1 MPGPPAGAGGRHRT
15 APTRRPPSGRHR
27 AAAPPGRRWLSKG
40 LWAVLDQGLFALTNF
55 GVSVLLARWLPQRDY
70 GAFAVTF
77 SVLLL
82 MGTVQ
87 SALLTEPML
96 ILGPSRFKEHTAAYL
111 HRLTTLHFALSSAMG
126 VVLLGTVAVL
136 GWLRPLPTAG
146 ALVALAVS
154 APAILFL
161 WLARRACYIESRP
174 RLAATGG
181 LAYALLV
188 PAGMVVLLRADAL
201 TAASSLLM
209 LGVTSLPVAWWLLFR
224 LGHGQARAGEGVSR
238 SDVGR
243 AHWAY
248 GRWALGSS
256 VLSWVPANAVVLA
269 LPLWHSLAD
278 AATLRVATTLMLPV
292 LHVQGAL
299 APLLMPA
306 LVRARFSGQLRSTA
320 RRAGVLFLALG
331 VSSAP
336 VVLVFG
342 AQLAELLFGPRYRL
356 DQATLWLLAAI
367 PLVSAVSGVAGAV
380 LRALERPDRVL
391 WTYVAATAVTCLV
404 GLPLVLRFSVTGA
417 LASLL
422 LSAATT
428 AALGVW
434 ECRRLVDARPQP
446 AAPPGR
452 IPAEPAPGRRQATEP
467 TREGG
472 SAP

>member
-1 MPGPPAGAGGRHRT
+1 MTPGPPAGAGGRHR
-15 APTRRPPSGRHR
+15 AGAARRG
-27 AAAPPGRRWLSKG
+27 AGWLSKG

-96 ILGPSRFKEHTAAYL
+96 ILGPSRFKEHIAAYL
-111 HRLTTLHFALSSAMG
+111 RRLTSLHFALTSAMG
-126 VVLLGTVAVL
+126 VVLLGAVAVL

-146 ALVALAVS
+146 ALIALAAS

-188 PAGMVVLLRADAL
+188 PAGMVVLLRAGAL

-224 LGHGQARAGEGVSR
+224 LRHGRAGEGVSR
-238 SDVGR
+238 SEVGR

-306 LVRARFSGQLRSTA
+306 LVRARFSGRLRPTA
-320 RRAGVLFLALG
+320 RRAGVFFLALG

-342 AQLAELLFGPRYRL
+342 AQLAELLFGPQYRL
-356 DQATLWLLAAI
+356 DQATLWLLAVI

-404 GLPLVLRFSVTGA
+404 GLPLVLRFSVNGA

-434 ECRRLVDARPQP
+434 ECRRLVGARPQP
-446 AAPPGR
+446 EAPPGR
-452 IPAEPAPGRRQATEP
+452 IPAEPAPWRRQPAEP
-467 TREGG
+467 TREGR